1 MILSAALALRWTE
14 FFLAIGALISSSELL
29 QIHRSLRSKNLLS
42 WRINRLA
49 HPSIT
54 RVIEK
59 LGVEGVFGYPGILG
73 ILAIRAGAALVTIAT
88 FFASESSVIPLVV
101 LSITTLI
108 FTFRSSESN
117 DGSDQMGSIAV
128 LACTLTEIS
137 GTQAGKC
144 IGLTFIAFQAS
155 LAYGTSGF
163 LKAGAKGWRDGT
175 FVLDILRTSSFGNKH
190 VLGFLKNKLLLVTLL
205 GCGVAYGDCGLSV
218 AMFLPPPVC
227 ITTLACGVMLHV
239 GIAFVLGLN
248 TFLWSFVATYPAL
261 LWISSV
267 VWSRI

>member
-1 MILSAALALRWTE
+1 MTLSAPLALQWTE
-14 FFLAIGALISSSELL
+14 LFLAVGALISSSELL
-29 QIHRSLRSKNLLS
+29 QIHRSLRDKGLLS

-54 RVIEK
+54 RVVEK
-59 LGVEGVFGYPGILG
+59 LGVEGIFRYPGILV
-73 ILAIRAGAALVTIAT
+73 ILAIRAGAALGVIAT
-88 FFASESSVIPLVV
+88 LFASEPSLIPLLV
-101 LSITTLI
+101 LSMTTLI

-128 LACTLTEIS
+128 LACTLAEIS

-163 LKAGAKGWRDGT
+163 LKAGAKGWRNGT
-175 FVLDILRTSSFGNKH
+175 FIMDILRTSSYGNKH
-190 VLGFLKNKLLLVTLL
+190 VLDFLRNKLVLATLL

-218 AMFLPPPVC
+218 AMVLPPLLC
-227 ITTLACGVMLHV
+227 ITVLFLGVVLHV

-261 LWISSV
+261 LWISSLI
-267 VWSRI
+267 WSHI